1 MNEEGLSQ
9 CEPMVKFRNSE
20 FNKKSTIAKS
30 EIVELE
36 Q

>member
-1 MNEEGLSQ
+1 MNEEELIKS
-9 CEPMVKFRNSE
+9 ESMVKFRNSE